1 MKNKKLHIWIALVV
15 IAFFVCLAIFGCGDS
30 IKGIRDM
37 RFGIDIR
44 GGVEAVF
51 EPAGLKTKPTKEQ
64 LEMARDVIETRLD
77 AQNILDREV
86 TVDEKV
92 GDIIVR
98 FPWKSD
104 EKDFDPETAI
114 QELGEMGELTFRGE
128 YNTVYVK
135 GSDVSKSQVAVDQQN
150 RYVVELEFTSKGAKK
165 FADATE
171 KLVGQTMGIYM
182 DEELISNPTV
192 NAKITGGKAE
202 ITGMASQE
210 EAQNLSDKINS
221 GALPFSM
228 ETTNYNTISPTLG
241 NKALNAMALAAE
253 IALVLTCLFM
263 IAWYRLPGVIS
274 CLTLAFQV
282 ALQVLVISVPQYT
295 ITLPGI
301 AGLILSAG
309 MAVDANIIISERI
322 SEELKKGNSVRTAV
336 KNGYKRAFSSVLDGN
351 VTTAVVAGI
360 LMVLGSGTML
370 SFGYTLLTGV
380 IINLLA
386 GVWMSR
392 YMLNSVIRY
401 KIFNQEKWFR
411 KKKEKKILKFAETKK
426 YFFLTSVV
434 LLMAGVI
441 WSSVNGMKLDTQF
454 TGGVILRYTYSGE
467 ADTGKIQKEVQDVVD
482 RNVNVQ
488 TAKNS
493 ATGEKNLVITLSGK
507 KGLTPE
513 QQKEILNTINEG
525 NTNQFET
532 AETSAIEPYIGAKAL
547 KNSAVAIVLSFL
559 FIVVYIR
566 VRFSALGGLASGV
579 TAVIAL
585 LHDILIVLFIF
596 GIFKIPVND
605 AFVAVTL
612 TIIGYS
618 INDTI
623 VLYDRIREH
632 RSGAKNKS
640 TLAEL
645 VDISTTETLQRS
657 INTAFTVVL
666 CAFVIFVVSVVYGM
680 ESITNFSLPL
690 LAGLISG
697 CYSSICIA
705 GPLWVWWEE
714 HKERIQKRKTGRK
727 GK

>member
-1 MKNKKLHIWIALVV
+1 MKNKKLHIWIALAV
-15 IAFFVCLAIFGCGDS
+15 IALFVCISIFGLGDD

-51 EPAGLKTKPTKEQ
+51 EPDGLKTKPTKEQ
-64 LEMARDVIETRLD
+64 LELARNVIETRMD

-86 TVDEKV
+86 TVDEKA

-104 EKDFDPETAI
+104 EKDFDPESAI
-114 QELGEMGELTFRGE
+114 QELGEMAELTFRGPD
-128 YNTVYVK
+128 NTVYVK
-135 GSDVSKSQVAVDQQN
+135 GSDISRSQIALNEQKQ
-150 RYVVELEFTSKGAKK
+150 YVVELEFTSKGAQK

-171 KLVGQTMGIYM
+171 KLVGQNMGIYM
-182 DEELISNPTV
+182 DEELISNPMV

-202 ITGMASQE
+202 ITGMASEE
-210 EAQNLSDKINS
+210 EAQSLSDKINS
-221 GALPFSM
+221 GSLPFSM
-228 ETTNYNTISPTLG
+228 KTTNYNTISPTLG
-241 NKALNAMALAAE
+241 SKALSAMALAAE
-253 IALVLTCLFM
+253 IALTLICLFM
-263 IAWYRLPGVIS
+263 ILWYRLPGVVS

-282 ALQVLVISVPQYT
+282 ALQILVISVPQYT

-301 AGLILSAG
+301 AGLILSGG

-322 SEELKKGNSVRTAV
+322 SEELKKGNSVKTAV

-351 VTTAVVAGI
+351 ITTAAVAGI
-360 LMVLGSGTML
+360 LMILGSGTML
-370 SFGYTLLTGV
+370 SFGYTLFTGV

-392 YMLNSVIRY
+392 FMLNSIIRY
-401 KIFNQEKWFR
+401 DLFNKEKWFR
-411 KKKEKKILKFAETKK
+411 RKKEKKILKFAEAKK
-426 YFFLTSVV
+426 YFFLTSIV
-434 LLMAGVI
+434 LIAAGTI

-454 TGGVILRYTYSGE
+454 TGGVILRYTYSGQ
-467 ADTGKIQKEVQDVVD
+467 ADTGKIQKEVQNIVD
-482 RNVNVQ
+482 RSVNVQ
-488 TAKNS
+488 TSKDS

-507 KGLTPE
+507 KGLTPK
-513 QQKEILNTINEG
+513 QQKEILNTL
-525 NTNQFET
+525 NQEKKEQFQT
-532 AETSAIEPYIGAKAL
+532 SETSAIEPYIGAKAL
-547 KNSAVAIVLSFL
+547 KNSVIAIVLSVL
-559 FIVVYIR
+559 FIIVYIR
-566 VRFSALGGLASGV
+566 LRFSALGGLASGV

-585 LHDILIVLFIF
+585 LHDILIVLFVF
-596 GIFKIPVND
+596 GIFRIPLND

-632 RSGAKNKS
+632 RNNTKQKT

-645 VDISTTETLQRS
+645 VDISTTETIQRS

-666 CAFVIFVVSVVYGM
+666 CAFIIFVVSVIYGM

-714 HKERIQKRKTGRK
+714 HSEKIQKRKSGRK
-727 GK
+727 

>member
-1 MKNKKLHIWIALVV
+1 MKNKKLHIWIALAV
-15 IAFFVCLAIFGCGDS
+15 IIFFACLAVFGCGDD

-51 EPAGLKTKPTKEQ
+51 EPAGLKKQPTKEQ
-64 LEMARDVIETRLD
+64 LEMVRDVIETRMD

-86 TVDEKV
+86 TVDEDA

-104 EKDFDPETAI
+104 EKDFNPESAI
-114 QELGEMGELTFRGE
+114 QELGEMAELTFRGPDD
-128 YNTVYVK
+128 TVYVK
-135 GSDVSKSQVAVDQQN
+135 GSDISRSQVAVDQQN
-150 RYVVELEFTSKGAKK
+150 RYVVELEFSSKGAEK

-171 KLVGQTMGIYM
+171 KLVGQKMGIYM
-182 DEELISNPTV
+182 DETLISNPTV
-192 NAKITGGKAE
+192 NTKITGGKAE
-202 ITGMASQE
+202 ITGMESQE
-210 EAQNLSDKINS
+210 EAQSLSDKINS

-228 ETTNYNTISPTLG
+228 ETTNYSTISPTLG
-241 NKALNAMALAAE
+241 GKALNAMALAAE
-253 IALVLTCLFM
+253 IAMILICLFM
-263 IAWYRLPGVIS
+263 IGWYRLPGGIS
-274 CLTLAFQV
+274 CLTLLFQI
-282 ALQVLVISVPQYT
+282 ALQILVISVPQYT

-322 SEELKKGNSVRTAV
+322 SEELKKGNSIRNAV
-336 KNGYKRAFSSVLDGN
+336 KNGYKRAFTSVLDGN
-351 VTTAVVAGI
+351 ITTAAVAGI
-360 LMVLGSGTML
+360 LMLFGSGTML

-392 YMLNSVIRY
+392 CMLNSIIKY
-401 KIFNQEKWFR
+401 PFFNQEKWFR
-411 KKKEKKILKFAETKK
+411 RKKEKKILKFAEAKR
-426 YFFLTSVV
+426 YFFLISITLILVGTV
-434 LLMAGVI
+434 
-441 WSSVNGMKLDTQF
+441 WSFVNGIKLDTQF

-467 ADTGKIQKEVQDVVD
+467 VDTEQIKNEVEEIVD
-482 RNVNVQ
+482 RSVNVQ
-488 TAKNS
+488 TSENS
-493 ATGEKNLVITLSGK
+493 VTGEQNLVITLSGK

-513 QQKEILNTINEG
+513 HQKEILSAINQG
-525 NTNQFET
+525 NENQFEIS
-532 AETSAIEPYIGAKAL
+532 ETSAVEPYIGAKAL
-547 KNSAVAIVLSFL
+547 KNSAIAIVLSFL

-566 VRFSALGGLASGV
+566 LRFTALGGLASGI

-585 LHDILIVLFIF
+585 LHDILIVLFVF
-596 GIFKIPVND
+596 GIFKISVND

-632 RSGAKNKS
+632 RTGIRQKS

-645 VDISTTETLQRS
+645 VNISTTETLQRS
-657 INTAFTVVL
+657 VNTAFTVIL
-666 CAFVIFVVSVVYGM
+666 CAFTILAVSVVYGM
-680 ESITNFSLPL
+680 QSITNFSLPL

-714 HKERIQKRKTGRK
+714 HRERIQKRKTGRK
-727 GK
+727 

>member
-1 MKNKKLHIWIALVV
+1 MKNKKLHIWIALAV
-15 IAFFVCLAIFGCGDS
+15 IALFVCISIFGLGDD

-51 EPAGLKTKPTKEQ
+51 EPDGLKTKPTKEQ
-64 LEMARDVIETRLD
+64 LELACNVIETRMD

-86 TVDEKV
+86 TVDEKA

-104 EKDFDPETAI
+104 EKDFDPESAI
-114 QELGEMGELTFRGE
+114 QELGEMAELTFRGPD
-128 YNTVYVK
+128 NTVYVK
-135 GSDVSKSQVAVDQQN
+135 GSDISRSQIALNEQKQ
-150 RYVVELEFTSKGAKK
+150 YVVELEFTSKGAQK

-171 KLVGQTMGIYM
+171 KLVGQNMGIYM
-182 DEELISNPTV
+182 DEELISNPMV

-202 ITGMASQE
+202 ITGMASEE
-210 EAQNLSDKINS
+210 EAQSLSDKINS
-221 GALPFSM
+221 GSLPFSM
-228 ETTNYNTISPTLG
+228 KTTNYNTISPTLG
-241 NKALNAMALAAE
+241 SKALSAMALAAE
-253 IALVLTCLFM
+253 IALTLICLFM
-263 IAWYRLPGVIS
+263 ILWYRLPGVVS

-282 ALQVLVISVPQYT
+282 ALQILVISVPQYT

-301 AGLILSAG
+301 AGLILSGG

-322 SEELKKGNSVRTAV
+322 SEELKKGNSVKTAV

-351 VTTAVVAGI
+351 ITTAAVAGI
-360 LMVLGSGTML
+360 LMILGSGTML
-370 SFGYTLLTGV
+370 SFGYTLFTGV

-392 YMLNSVIRY
+392 FMLNSIIRY
-401 KIFNQEKWFR
+401 DLFNKEKWFR
-411 KKKEKKILKFAETKK
+411 RKKEKKILKFAEAKK
-426 YFFLTSVV
+426 YFFLTSIV
-434 LLMAGVI
+434 LIAAGTI

-454 TGGVILRYTYSGE
+454 TGGVILRYTYSGQ
-467 ADTGKIQKEVQDVVD
+467 ADTGKIQKEVQNIVD
-482 RNVNVQ
+482 RSVNVQ
-488 TAKNS
+488 TSKDS

-507 KGLTPE
+507 KGLTPK
-513 QQKEILNTINEG
+513 QQKEILNTLNEEKKD
-525 NTNQFET
+525 QFQT
-532 AETSAIEPYIGAKAL
+532 SETSAIEPYIGAKAL
-547 KNSAVAIVLSFL
+547 KNSIIAIVLSVL
-559 FIVVYIR
+559 FIIVYIR
-566 VRFSALGGLASGV
+566 LRFSALGGLASGV

-585 LHDILIVLFIF
+585 LHDILIVLFVF
-596 GIFKIPVND
+596 GIFRIPLND

-632 RSGAKNKS
+632 RNNTKQKT

-645 VDISTTETLQRS
+645 VDISTTETIQRS

-666 CAFVIFVVSVVYGM
+666 CAFIIFVVSVIYGM

-714 HKERIQKRKTGRK
+714 HSEKIQKRKSGRK
-727 GK
+727 

>member
-1 MKNKKLHIWIALVV
+1 MKNKKLHIWIALAV
-15 IAFFVCLAIFGCGDS
+15 IALFVCISIIGLGDD

-51 EPAGLKTKPTKEQ
+51 EPDGLKTKPTKEQ
-64 LEMARDVIETRLD
+64 LELARNVIETRMD

-86 TVDEKV
+86 TVDEKA

-104 EKDFDPETAI
+104 EKDFDPESAI
-114 QELGEMGELTFRGE
+114 QELGEMAELTFRGPD
-128 YNTVYVK
+128 NTVYVK
-135 GSDVSKSQVAVDQQN
+135 GSDISRSQIALNEQKQ
-150 RYVVELEFTSKGAKK
+150 YVVELEFTSKGAQK

-171 KLVGQTMGIYM
+171 KLVGQNMGIYM
-182 DEELISNPTV
+182 DEELISNPMV

-202 ITGMASQE
+202 ITGMASEE
-210 EAQNLSDKINS
+210 EAQSLSDKINS
-221 GALPFSM
+221 GSLPFSM
-228 ETTNYNTISPTLG
+228 KTTNYNTISPTLG
-241 NKALNAMALAAE
+241 SKALSAMALAAE
-253 IALVLTCLFM
+253 IALTLICLFM
-263 IAWYRLPGVIS
+263 ILWYRLPGVVS

-282 ALQVLVISVPQYT
+282 ALQILVISVPQYT

-301 AGLILSAG
+301 AGLILSGG

-322 SEELKKGNSVRTAV
+322 SEELKKGNSVKTAV

-351 VTTAVVAGI
+351 ITTAAVAGI
-360 LMVLGSGTML
+360 LMILGSGTML
-370 SFGYTLLTGV
+370 SFGYTLFTGV

-392 YMLNSVIRY
+392 FMLNSIIRY
-401 KIFNQEKWFR
+401 DLFNKEKWFR
-411 KKKEKKILKFAETKK
+411 RKKEKKILKFAEAKK
-426 YFFLTSVV
+426 YFFLTSIV
-434 LLMAGVI
+434 LIAAGTI

-454 TGGVILRYTYSGE
+454 TGGVILRYTYSGQ
-467 ADTGKIQKEVQDVVD
+467 ADTGKIQKEVQNIVD
-482 RNVNVQ
+482 RSVNVQ
-488 TAKNS
+488 TSKDS

-507 KGLTPE
+507 KGLTPK
-513 QQKEILNTINEG
+513 QQKEILNTLNEEKKD
-525 NTNQFET
+525 QFQT
-532 AETSAIEPYIGAKAL
+532 SETSAIEPYIGAKAL
-547 KNSAVAIVLSFL
+547 KNSIIAIVLSVL
-559 FIVVYIR
+559 FIIVYIR
-566 VRFSALGGLASGV
+566 LRFSALGGLASGV

-585 LHDILIVLFIF
+585 LHDILIVLFVF
-596 GIFKIPVND
+596 GIFRIPLND

-632 RSGAKNKS
+632 RNNTKQKT

-645 VDISTTETLQRS
+645 VDISTTETIQRS

-666 CAFVIFVVSVVYGM
+666 CAFIIFVVSVIYGM

-714 HKERIQKRKTGRK
+714 HSEKIQKRKSGRK
-727 GK
+727 

>member
-1 MKNKKLHIWIALVV
+1 MKNKKLHIWIALAV
-15 IAFFVCLAIFGCGDS
+15 IALFVCISIFGLGDD

-51 EPAGLKTKPTKEQ
+51 EPDGLKIKPTKEQ
-64 LEMARDVIETRLD
+64 LELARNVIETRMD

-86 TVDEKV
+86 TVDEKA

-104 EKDFDPETAI
+104 EKDFDPESAI
-114 QELGEMGELTFRGE
+114 QELGEMAELTFRGPD
-128 YNTVYVK
+128 NTVYVK
-135 GSDVSKSQVAVDQQN
+135 GSDISRSQIALNEQKQ
-150 RYVVELEFTSKGAKK
+150 YVVELEFTSKGAQK

-171 KLVGQTMGIYM
+171 KLVGQNMGIYM
-182 DEELISNPTV
+182 DEELISNPMV

-202 ITGMASQE
+202 ITGMASEE
-210 EAQNLSDKINS
+210 EAQSLSDKINS
-221 GALPFSM
+221 GSLPFSM
-228 ETTNYNTISPTLG
+228 KTTNYNTISPTLG
-241 NKALNAMALAAE
+241 SKALSAMALAAE
-253 IALVLTCLFM
+253 IALTLICLFM
-263 IAWYRLPGVIS
+263 ILWYRLPGVVS

-282 ALQVLVISVPQYT
+282 ALQILVISVPQYT

-301 AGLILSAG
+301 AGLILSGG

-322 SEELKKGNSVRTAV
+322 SEELKKGNSVKTAV

-351 VTTAVVAGI
+351 ITTAAVAGI
-360 LMVLGSGTML
+360 LMILGSGTML
-370 SFGYTLLTGV
+370 SFGYTLFTGV

-392 YMLNSVIRY
+392 FMLNSIIRY
-401 KIFNQEKWFR
+401 DLFNKEKWFR
-411 KKKEKKILKFAETKK
+411 RKKEKKILKFAEAKK
-426 YFFLTSVV
+426 YFFLTSIV
-434 LLMAGVI
+434 LIAAGTI

-454 TGGVILRYTYSGE
+454 TGGVILRYTYSGQ
-467 ADTGKIQKEVQDVVD
+467 ADTGKIQKEVQNIVD
-482 RNVNVQ
+482 RSVNVQ
-488 TAKNS
+488 TSKDS

-507 KGLTPE
+507 KGLTPK
-513 QQKEILNTINEG
+513 QQKEILNTL
-525 NTNQFET
+525 NQEKKDQFQT
-532 AETSAIEPYIGAKAL
+532 SETSAIEPYIGAKAL
-547 KNSAVAIVLSFL
+547 KNSVIAIVLSVL
-559 FIVVYIR
+559 FIIVYIR
-566 VRFSALGGLASGV
+566 LRFSALGGLASGV

-585 LHDILIVLFIF
+585 LHDILIVLFAF
-596 GIFKIPVND
+596 GIFRIPLND

-632 RSGAKNKS
+632 RNNTKQKT

-645 VDISTTETLQRS
+645 VDISTTETIQRS

-666 CAFVIFVVSVVYGM
+666 CAFIIFVVSVIYGM

-714 HKERIQKRKTGRK
+714 HSEKIQKRKSGRK
-727 GK
+727 

>member
-1 MKNKKLHIWIALVV
+1 MKNKKLYIWIALAV
-15 IAFFVCLAIFGCGDS
+15 IALFVCISIFGLGDD

-51 EPAGLKTKPTKEQ
+51 EPDGLKTKPTKEQ
-64 LEMARDVIETRLD
+64 LELARNVIETRMD

-86 TVDEKV
+86 TVDEKA

-104 EKDFDPETAI
+104 EKDFDPESAI
-114 QELGEMGELTFRGE
+114 QELGEMAELTFRGPD
-128 YNTVYVK
+128 NTVYVK
-135 GSDVSKSQVAVDQQN
+135 GSDISRSQIALNEQKQ
-150 RYVVELEFTSKGAKK
+150 YVVELEFTSKGAQK

-171 KLVGQTMGIYM
+171 KLVGQNMGIYM
-182 DEELISNPTV
+182 DEELISNPMV

-202 ITGMASQE
+202 ITGMASEE
-210 EAQNLSDKINS
+210 EAQSLSDKINS
-221 GALPFSM
+221 GSLPFSM
-228 ETTNYNTISPTLG
+228 KTTNYNTISPTLG
-241 NKALNAMALAAE
+241 SKALSAMALAAE
-253 IALVLTCLFM
+253 IALTLICLFM
-263 IAWYRLPGVIS
+263 ILWYRLPGVVS

-282 ALQVLVISVPQYT
+282 ALQILVISVPQYT

-301 AGLILSAG
+301 AGLILSGG

-322 SEELKKGNSVRTAV
+322 SEELKKGNSVKTAV

-351 VTTAVVAGI
+351 ITTAAVAGI
-360 LMVLGSGTML
+360 LMILGSGTML
-370 SFGYTLLTGV
+370 SFGYTLFTGV

-392 YMLNSVIRY
+392 FMLNSIIRY
-401 KIFNQEKWFR
+401 DLFNKEKWFR
-411 KKKEKKILKFAETKK
+411 RKKEKKILKFAEAKK
-426 YFFLTSVV
+426 YFFLTSIV
-434 LLMAGVI
+434 LIAAGTI

-454 TGGVILRYTYSGE
+454 TGGVILRYTYSGQ
-467 ADTGKIQKEVQDVVD
+467 ADTGKIQKEVQNIVD
-482 RNVNVQ
+482 RSVNVQ
-488 TAKNS
+488 TSKDS

-507 KGLTPE
+507 KGLTPK
-513 QQKEILNTINEG
+513 QQKEILNTL
-525 NTNQFET
+525 NQEKKDQFQT
-532 AETSAIEPYIGAKAL
+532 SETSAIEPYIGAKAL
-547 KNSAVAIVLSFL
+547 KNSVIAIVLSVL
-559 FIVVYIR
+559 FIIVYIR
-566 VRFSALGGLASGV
+566 LRFSALGGLASGV

-585 LHDILIVLFIF
+585 LHDILIVLFAF
-596 GIFKIPVND
+596 GIFRIPLND

-632 RSGAKNKS
+632 RNNTKQKT

-645 VDISTTETLQRS
+645 VDISTTETIQRS

-666 CAFVIFVVSVVYGM
+666 CAFIIFVVSVIYGM

-714 HKERIQKRKTGRK
+714 HSEKIQKRKSGRK
-727 GK
+727 